1 MYRSGNFFNYEQKQP
16 IGGYKNQLNILETN
30 TKKLQKEITEYKN
43 DLFYFL
49 HECQDVKCK
58 VVVQCKEIKKELIN
72 KIDQVEDD
80 YKVGFNKQ
88 KIMNQKMKRE
98 IEICKKNN
106 KDVREMINKV
116 KDRLERLKRKIS
128 LDY

>member
-16 IGGYKNQLNILETN
+16 IGGYKNQLNLLETN
-30 TKKLQKEITEYKN
+30 TKKLQKEITEHKN